1 MQKTEIHWSPNDR
14 NQLAEIGAEIII
26 HTFDRPLSGES
37 GKCVSGG
44 TNKKTTSLNYPL
56 HEKNNI
62 KCCAWWPSQEY
73 PYINLLI
80 IFIFSVKDRSDPL
93 SQGRIVIDSKQGR
106 PCVALS
112 WNPKIP
118 NLLLSGFDRY
128 RSDNCLTIW
137 DINHNGISSPSL
149 HQIGGI
155 ASSSSSI
162 EEYKRVD
169 ILMHNQQ
176 VWKPIFDSGL
186 NEQCHSLAWFK
197 PNDRCFAACTTQH
210 NTRTIKIYD
219 PRVPSPVVTSFPT
232 KAPFNLCCDTSER
245 YIAASIDKTVYVY
258 DSRATEKPLIVRE
271 EHEPIVKLAWSRTG
285 SSQLG
290 YCIRDSPKFLVL
302 SVSTNHNHENDT
314 FVHRILQCPIQRY
327 RIGLASFD
335 WNYFDENRL
344 VLLSGKEYFDYVIP
358 SKSNICYSPRNG
370 LLWTNEHEIHPS
382 VISQDQTQ
390 IYSKVLFT
398 YDLSN
403 VQNDR
408 RTISSSQSTSNTELI
423 QMDLKTM
430 SKETQSTIEQI
441 QRWIKSTSINR
452 DPYPFIGVIEAL
464 REAQPS
470 STSILTHQSW
480 SSMANSTST
489 KTVYESSERQ
499 IVAQLCGWSNVDS
512 KSGGYDR
519 MALLLEQDEFEKVAA
534 LYIFQMNVNRALDVL
549 NEGLQRGGK
558 EELATLILALVGS
571 IRATSTNNDDKILI
585 NEFSAVTKLFHRP
598 YVRAMFGFILTQDGN
613 DLQYECVLDEQLDL
627 NDKVAFAA
635 RYLNDQRLYD
645 KLDKLADESR
655 EKGDLQGILLTGLR
669 QNGCELIQKYLDQTS
684 DIRTAA
690 LLAIYVPEDVHQEC
704 PYVQEWI
711 EGFRLLLDELQMWNE
726 RAEFDIYRSHVTG
739 TTPYRRHYFDRAINT
754 NQHFSCIFCQ
764 TPLEVNQGT
773 SSQTPTIGGLSTN
786 TTSTPTTPLKVQ
798 SRASQQTMTTR
809 SSASSSSTYPPP
821 NSDML
826 MVCAKCRQVLPRC
839 SICMMSLTT
848 YIEDASYAYEPLLDK
863 HTLMSSQWFTWC
875 RLCRHGGHAEHV
887 SNWFAMNQQCPI
899 AKCLCRC
906 TLIDGIFC

>member
-1 MQKTEIHWSPNDR
+1 M
-14 NQLAEIGAEIII
+14 
-26 HTFDRPLSGES
+26 
-37 GKCVSGG
+37 
-44 TNKKTTSLNYPL
+44 
-56 HEKNNI
+56 
-62 KCCAWWPSQEY
+62 
-73 PYINLLI
+73 
-80 IFIFSVKDRSDPL
+80 
-93 SQGRIVIDSKQGR
+93 
-106 PCVALS
+106 
-112 WNPKIP
+112 
-118 NLLLSGFDRY
+118 
-128 RSDNCLTIW
+128 
-137 DINHNGISSPSL
+137 
-149 HQIGGI
+149 
-155 ASSSSSI
+155 
-162 EEYKRVD
+162 
-169 ILMHNQQ
+169 
-176 VWKPIFDSGL
+176 
-186 NEQCHSLAWFK
+186 
-197 PNDRCFAACTTQH
+197 
-210 NTRTIKIYD
+210 
-219 PRVPSPVVTSFPT
+219 
-232 KAPFNLCCDTSER
+232 
-245 YIAASIDKTVYVY
+245 
-258 DSRATEKPLIVRE
+258 
-271 EHEPIVKLAWSRTG
+271 
-285 SSQLG
+285 
-290 YCIRDSPKFLVL
+290 
-302 SVSTNHNHENDT
+302 
-314 FVHRILQCPIQRY
+314 
-327 RIGLASFD
+327 
-335 WNYFDENRL
+335 
-344 VLLSGKEYFDYVIP
+344 
-358 SKSNICYSPRNG
+358 
-370 LLWTNEHEIHPS
+370 
-382 VISQDQTQ
+382 
-390 IYSKVLFT
+390 
-398 YDLSN
+398 
-403 VQNDR
+403 
-408 RTISSSQSTSNTELI
+408 
-423 QMDLKTM
+423 
-430 SKETQSTIEQI
+430 
-441 QRWIKSTSINR
+441 
-452 DPYPFIGVIEAL
+452 
-464 REAQPS
+464 
-470 STSILTHQSW
+470 
-480 SSMANSTST
+480 
-489 KTVYESSERQ
+489 YEGQ

-848 YIEDASYAYEPLLDK
+848 YIEDASYAYEPLL
-863 HTLMSSQWFTWC
+863 
-875 RLCRHGGHAEHV
+875 G
-887 SNWFAMNQQCPI
+887 
-899 AKCLCRC
+899 
-906 TLIDGIFC
+906 

>member
-1 MQKTEIHWSPNDR
+1 MNCFNILEKFRLCSTYNY
-14 NQLAEIGAEIII
+14 LFIIVCNS
-26 HTFDRPLSGES
+26 F
-37 GKCVSGG
+37 
-44 TNKKTTSLNYPL
+44 
-56 HEKNNI
+56 
-62 KCCAWWPSQEY
+62 
-73 PYINLLI
+73 
-80 IFIFSVKDRSDPL
+80 FI
-93 SQGRIVIDSKQGR
+93 Q
-106 PCVALS
+106 
-112 WNPKIP
+112 
-118 NLLLSGFDRY
+118 
-128 RSDNCLTIW
+128 
-137 DINHNGISSPSL
+137 
-149 HQIGGI
+149 
-155 ASSSSSI
+155 
-162 EEYKRVD
+162 
-169 ILMHNQQ
+169 
-176 VWKPIFDSGL
+176 
-186 NEQCHSLAWFK
+186 
-197 PNDRCFAACTTQH
+197 
-210 NTRTIKIYD
+210 
-219 PRVPSPVVTSFPT
+219 SPVVTSFPT

-258 DSRATEKPLIVRE
+258 DTRATDKALIVRE

-302 SVSTNHNHENDT
+302 SVSTNNSHENDT

-358 SKSNICYSPRNG
+358 PKSNICYSPRNG
-370 LLWTNEHEIHPS
+370 LLWTNDHEIHPS
-382 VISQDQTQ
+382 VISQDQAQ

-408 RTISSSQSTSNTELI
+408 RTIASSQSTQNTELI

-441 QRWIKSTSINR
+441 QRWIKSTNINR

-489 KTVYESSERQ
+489 KTIYESPERQ

-512 KSGGYDR
+512 KSVGYDR
-519 MALLLEQDEFEKVAA
+519 LGLLLEQEEYEKVAA
-534 LYIFQMNVNRALDVL
+534 LYIFQMNVNRALEVL

-571 IRATSTNNDDKILI
+571 IRATSTNNDDKTII
-585 NEFSAVTKLFHRP
+585 NEFSSVTKLFHRP
-598 YVRAMFGFILTQDGN
+598 YIRAMFGFILIQDGN

-645 KLDKLADESR
+645 KLDKLAEESR

-739 TTPYRRHYFDRAINT
+739 TTPYRRHYFDRSINT
-754 NQHFSCIFCQ
+754 NPHFSCIFCQ

-773 SSQTPTIGGLSTN
+773 PSQTPTIIGLSTN
-786 TTSTPTTPLKVQ
+786 TNTTPTPTTPLKVQ
-798 SRASQQTMTTR
+798 SRVSQQTMTTR
-809 SSASSSSTYPPP
+809 SSTSSSSAYPPP

-848 YIEDASYAYEPLLDK
+848 YIEDASYAYEPLL
-863 HTLMSSQWFTWC
+863 
-875 RLCRHGGHAEHV
+875 
-887 SNWFAMNQQCPI
+887 
-899 AKCLCRC
+899 
-906 TLIDGIFC
+906 